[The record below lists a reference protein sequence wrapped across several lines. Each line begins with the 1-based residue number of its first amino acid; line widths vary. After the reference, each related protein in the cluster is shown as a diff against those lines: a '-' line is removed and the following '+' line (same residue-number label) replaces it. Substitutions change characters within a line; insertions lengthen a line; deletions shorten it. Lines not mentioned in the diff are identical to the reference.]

1 MGIFSKLVQN
11 KKDEKKKDV
20 SDSNIDIPTP
30 SQVGER
36 FVNEVESNVKDDEQ
50 IDKKYLVSYA
60 GKKHRVIAKNEAEA
74 VEKVKNYYKKVD
86 NAEEAFNITIED
98 IFNAI
103 SDEVTRIVTVAH
115 PETVNNNYD
124 RWIAV
129 LTEELGEIVHEVND
143 EYEGKKANKN
153 LYVECI
159 QLCAATTLLAKKFA
173 EEHPEM
179 FEDK

>member
-1 MGIFSKLVQN
+1 MGIFSKLVGQN
-11 KKDEKKKDV
+11 KRGVNDADV
-20 SDSNIDIPTP
+20 NIPTP

-50 IDKKYLVSYA
+50 VDKKYLVSYA

-179 FEDK
+179 FEEK

>member
-1 MGIFSKLVQN
+1 MGIFSKLVGQN
-11 KKDEKKKDV
+11 KRDV
-20 SDSNIDIPTP
+20 RGVNDADANIPTP

-50 IDKKYLVSYA
+50 VDKKYLVSYA
-60 GKKHRVIAKNEAEA
+60 GKKHRVIAKNETEA

-124 RWIAV
+124 RWVAV